1 MAYDLTS
8 FSFLKIYILFFPL
21 NFRDYRLVL
30 YEPRVKFIFWSK
42 DSDFEVVS
50 DSHAENACGLVKNS
64 NGKWFPFLVVQVVK
78 AVDALHLEFRGV
90 DNLVA
95 CNTTRVLR
103 AFQNARVGSHVSL
116 PFDLDNLFASML

>member
-1 MAYDLTS
+1 M
-8 FSFLKIYILFFPL
+8 F
-21 NFRDYRLVL
+21 
-30 YEPRVKFIFWSK
+30 
-42 DSDFEVVS
+42 

-64 NGKWFPFLVVQVVK
+64 NGIWFPFLVVQVVT
-78 AVDALHLEFRGV
+78 AVDALHLEFRAV

-116 PFDLDNLFASML
+116 HNLFAKMLKYYWINNYFI